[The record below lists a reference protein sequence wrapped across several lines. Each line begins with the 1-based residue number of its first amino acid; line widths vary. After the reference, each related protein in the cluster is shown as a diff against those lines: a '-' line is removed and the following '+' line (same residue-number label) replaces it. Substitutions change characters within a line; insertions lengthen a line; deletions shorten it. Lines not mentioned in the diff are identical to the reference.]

1 MFLAAACRH
10 SAGFT
15 WAYNCRLYFLSYYP
29 EADTVGTFFSLSAIV
44 GGASGV
50 IIGGRVADKLSH
62 KYGDHTPDDLK
73 TSKYNKTRIKLLI
86 LGSAMLLSAP
96 FAFGVLAL
104 QPPMAFISL
113 FLYYLTG

>member
-1 MFLAAACRH
+1 M
-10 SAGFT
+10 
-15 WAYNCRLYFLSYYP
+15 
-29 EADTVGTFFSLSAIV
+29 GTFFSLSAIV

-96 FAFGVLAL
+96 FAFGVLAF
-104 QPPMAFISL
+104 QPPLAFISL
-113 FLYYLTG
+113 FFYYLTG